1 MSFPCRIWWQP
12 SNTYGVTMTIEE
24 APGGEVP
31 EEPLAFIDKDQES
44 EAAFWRL
51 KRAADRWRENR
62 VKRVLA
68 QEGES
73 ISLTFGRILYAVL
86 CIIFDGLILV
96 ELPILMGRSAA
107 AWTLYIIILVLV
119 VRVQYDY
126 YQKWFS
132 VDISQVDFDQE

>member
-1 MSFPCRIWWQP
+1 
-12 SNTYGVTMTIEE
+12 MTIEE
-24 APGGEVP
+24 TPEGDVP
-31 EEPLAFIDKDQES
+31 ETPPEFIDKDQEA

-62 VKRVLA
+62 VKRIMA

-73 ISLTFGRILYAVL
+73 IFLTLGRVVYAVL

-96 ELPILMGRSAA
+96 ELPIMMGRTAA
-107 AWTLYIIILVLV
+107 SWALYIVLLILF
-119 VRVQYDY
+119 VRVQYDF

-132 VDISQVDFDQE
+132 VDISQIDFDQE

>member
-1 MSFPCRIWWQP
+1 MPLLHIPLTTTLCIRP
-12 SNTYGVTMTIEE
+12 SGDNVD
-24 APGGEVP
+24 AKS
-31 EEPLAFIDKDQES
+31 EPPDLFIDKDQEA

-62 VKRVLA
+62 VKRVMA

-73 ISLTFGRILYAVL
+73 IFLTLGRVVYAVL
-86 CIIFDGLILV
+86 CILFDGLILV
-96 ELPILMGRSAA
+96 ELPIMMGRTAA
-107 AWTLYIIILVLV
+107 AWTLYIVLLILV

-132 VDISQVDFDQE
+132 VDISQIDFDQE

>member
-1 MSFPCRIWWQP
+1 
-12 SNTYGVTMTIEE
+12 MTTEE
-24 APGGEVP
+24 TPEGDVP
-31 EEPLAFIDKDQES
+31 EPPLEFIDKDQES

-62 VKRVLA
+62 VKRIMA

-73 ISLTFGRILYAVL
+73 IFLTLGRVVYAVL

-96 ELPILMGRSAA
+96 ELPIMMGRTAA
-107 AWTLYIIILVLV
+107 SWALYIVLLILF
-119 VRVQYDY
+119 VRVQYDF

-132 VDISQVDFDQE
+132 VDISQIDFAQE

>member
-1 MSFPCRIWWQP
+1 
-12 SNTYGVTMTIEE
+12 MTTEE
-24 APGGEVP
+24 TPEGDVP
-31 EEPLAFIDKDQES
+31 EPPLEFIDKDQES

-62 VKRVLA
+62 VKRIMA

-73 ISLTFGRILYAVL
+73 IFLTLGRVVYAVL

-96 ELPILMGRSAA
+96 ELPIMMGRTAA
-107 AWTLYIIILVLV
+107 SWALYIVLLILF
-119 VRVQYDY
+119 VRVQYDF

-132 VDISQVDFDQE
+132 VDISQIDFDQE

>member
-1 MSFPCRIWWQP
+1 MS
-12 SNTYGVTMTIEE
+12 IEE
-24 APGGEVP
+24 TP
-31 EEPLAFIDKDQES
+31 EGDVAELPPAFIDKDQEA

-62 VKRVLA
+62 VKRVMA

-73 ISLTFGRILYAVL
+73 IFLTLGRVVYAVL

-96 ELPILMGRSAA
+96 ELPIMMGRTAA
-107 AWTLYIIILVLV
+107 SWALYMVLLILV
-119 VRVQYDY
+119 VRVQYDF

-132 VDISQVDFDQE
+132 VDISQIDFDQE

>member
-1 MSFPCRIWWQP
+1 MPLLYLSLTTILCIRP
-12 SNTYGVTMTIEE
+12 SAGNVDEKSDPTD
-24 APGGEVP
+24 
-31 EEPLAFIDKDQES
+31 LFIDKDQEA

-73 ISLTFGRILYAVL
+73 IFLTLGRVVYAVL

-96 ELPILMGRSAA
+96 ELPIMMGRTAA
-107 AWTLYIIILVLV
+107 SWALYMVLLILV
-119 VRVQYDY
+119 VRVQYDF

-132 VDISQVDFDQE
+132 VDISQIDFDQE

>member
-1 MSFPCRIWWQP
+1 
-12 SNTYGVTMTIEE
+12 VKMTFEE
-24 APGGEVP
+24 TPEGDVP
-31 EEPLAFIDKDQES
+31 ETPPEFIDKDQEA

-62 VKRVLA
+62 VKRVMA

-73 ISLTFGRILYAVL
+73 IFLTIGRVVYAVL
-86 CIIFDGLILV
+86 CILFDGLILV
-96 ELPILMGRSAA
+96 ELPIMMGRTAV
-107 AWTLYIIILVLV
+107 AWTLYIVLLILA

-132 VDISQVDFDQE
+132 VDISQIDFDQE

>member
-1 MSFPCRIWWQP
+1 
-12 SNTYGVTMTIEE
+12 MTTEE
-24 APGGEVP
+24 APEGDVP
-31 EEPLAFIDKDQES
+31 EPPLEFIDKDQES

-62 VKRVLA
+62 VKRVMA

-73 ISLTFGRILYAVL
+73 IFVTLGRVVYAILCVL
-86 CIIFDGLILV
+86 FDGLILV
-96 ELPILMGRSAA
+96 ELPILMGRTAA
-107 AWTLYIIILVLV
+107 AWTLYIVLLILV

-132 VDISQVDFDQE
+132 VDISQIDFDRE

>member
-1 MSFPCRIWWQP
+1 M
-12 SNTYGVTMTIEE
+12 MTIEE
-24 APGGEVP
+24 APEGDVT
-31 EEPLAFIDKDQES
+31 EPPPAFIDKDQEA

-62 VKRVLA
+62 VKRVMA

-73 ISLTFGRILYAVL
+73 ISLTLGRVFYGVI
-86 CIIFDGLILV
+86 CIIFDALILV
-96 ELPILMGRSAA
+96 ELPILMGRPAV
-107 AWTLYIIILVLV
+107 AWTLYIVLLVLI

-132 VDISQVDFDQE
+132 VDISQIEFDQE

>member
-1 MSFPCRIWWQP
+1 MS
-12 SNTYGVTMTIEE
+12 IEE
-24 APGGEVP
+24 TP
-31 EEPLAFIDKDQES
+31 EGDVAELPPAFIDKDQEA

-73 ISLTFGRILYAVL
+73 IFLTLGRVVYAVL

-96 ELPILMGRSAA
+96 ELPIMMGRTAA
-107 AWTLYIIILVLV
+107 SWALYMVLLILV
-119 VRVQYDY
+119 VRVQYDF

-132 VDISQVDFDQE
+132 VDISQIDFDQE

>member
-1 MSFPCRIWWQP
+1 
-12 SNTYGVTMTIEE
+12 MTTEE
-24 APGGEVP
+24 TPEGDVP
-31 EEPLAFIDKDQES
+31 EPPLEFIDKDQES

-62 VKRVLA
+62 VKRVMA

-73 ISLTFGRILYAVL
+73 IFLTLGRVVYAVL

-96 ELPILMGRSAA
+96 ELPIMMGRTAA
-107 AWTLYIIILVLV
+107 SWALYMVLLILV
-119 VRVQYDY
+119 VRVQYDF

-132 VDISQVDFDQE
+132 VDISQIDFDQE